1 VTITG
6 QKCPSGPTIFQLN
19 ETSGSI
25 IAADNEGVIKGKVND
40 PSQSFV
46 GDGYFH
52 GDGSNNY
59 IDFENNTQCMQSST
73 AMILETRIKPSVV
86 DMGGNST
93 IQRILARDGSG
104 NYQISV
110 WRNNDS
116 VSFPNYK
123 PPSGVTSIAFWVNPV
138 DNHGGDMWKPVLTNY
153 TYYPIVAN
161 HWYKVKVVWNSGKI
175 GGIPADIFVDDQGT
189 DGNGAGE
196 NWAGYVN
203 ATDSDQLQLTPN
215 KRLYEGDQII
225 TADGQFV
232 IGANINNHANN
243 VFNGL
248 IDWITWKDSVD

>member
-1 VTITG
+1 MTI
-6 QKCPSGPTIFQLN
+6 
-19 ETSGSI
+19 
-25 IAADNEGVIKGKVND
+25 
-40 PSQSFV
+40 
-46 GDGYFH
+46 
-52 GDGSNNY
+52 
-59 IDFENNTQCMQSST
+59 
-73 AMILETRIKPSVV
+73 ETRIKPLVV
-86 DMGGNST
+86 DSGGSST

-123 PPSGVTSIAFWVNPV
+123 PPSGVASIAFWVNPV
-138 DNHGGDMWKPVLTNY
+138 DNHGGDTWKPVLTNY
-153 TYYPIVAN
+153 TYYPILAD

-175 GGIPADIFVDDQGT
+175 GDIPADIFVDDQGT
-189 DGNGAGE
+189 DGNGANE
-196 NWAGYVN
+196 YWAGYAN
-203 ATDSDQLQLTPN
+203 ATDSDQLQLTPG